1 MNQIKQIQITLE
13 QSKEFQEWKSNNPSG
28 YFTHAFNVINKH
40 VFDNWQL
47 GYYSKETSKITV
59 FEIAETI
66 TISPESEV
74 FQEEKALVRPLNLE
88 NIKFEL
94 GQAIEKAEEL
104 RAESY
109 KQIFPEKTIIILQ
122 NIELGQLWNLTIIG
136 KTFDILNIK
145 ISSENGEVLHC
156 DLKPLFDFRKTK
168 DVEKEHNG
176 K

>member
-1 MNQIKQIQITLE
+1 MNQIKQIQLTLE
-13 QSKEFQEWKSNNPSG
+13 QSKEFQEWRTQHPDG
-28 YFTHAFNVINKH
+28 YLTHAFNVINNH
-40 VFDNWQL
+40 VFDKWQL
-47 GYYSKETSKITV
+47 GYYSKQTSKITV
-59 FEIAETI
+59 FEVGESI

-94 GQAIEKAEEL
+94 GQAVEKAEEL

-109 KQIFPEKTIIILQ
+109 KQILPEKTIIILQ
-122 NIELGQLWNLTIIG
+122 NIELGQLWNLTIVG

-168 DVEKEHNG
+168 DVEEELNSD
-176 K
+176 